1 MNSDD
6 KDSIKDFIIISL
18 IKTLAHTYSNNY
30 NVDKHRIE
38 KHLFRQL
45 EQFNIF
51 EPNIHTNIHNSHL
64 TLFKNT
70 LKSLNEILPQNTL
83 NHDTHILIGNG
94 AFSNV
99 YKIYNPLDDTQY
111 ALKKIGIRSDYTH
124 SLLEVRAMAKLNHP
138 HIVRYHMSWIES
150 SDIEKNTLFSTQLLR
165 NTRVGFII

>member
-18 IKTLAHTYSNNY
+18 IKTLAHTYSYNY
-30 NVDKHRIE
+30 NLDKHLIE

-51 EPNIHTNIHNSHL
+51 DQNIHTHL
-64 TLFKNT
+64 ND
-70 LKSLNEILPQNTL
+70 IIPQNTL

-99 YKIYNPLDDTQY
+99 YKIYNPLDDTHY
-111 ALKKIGIRSDYTH
+111 ALKKIGIHAEYTQ
-124 SLLEVRAMAKLNHP
+124 SLLEVRAMAKLTHP

-150 SDIEKNTLFSTQLLR
+150 SDIEKGLFSSSLLR
-165 NTRVGFII
+165 NTHTSTPLSFNSFIK